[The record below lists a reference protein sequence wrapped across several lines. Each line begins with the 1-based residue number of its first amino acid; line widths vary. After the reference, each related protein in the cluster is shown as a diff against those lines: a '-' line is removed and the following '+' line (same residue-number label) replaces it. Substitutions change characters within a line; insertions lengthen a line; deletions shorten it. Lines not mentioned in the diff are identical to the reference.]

1 MEISL
6 IEIWHEMTMAARI
19 VAVVLMIMSV
29 LMLAVAVERLITY
42 QLAKGQ
48 SKRFAAL
55 SASLL
60 QQRDLGGV
68 SGAAKEKRFKHAY
81 LARIVNTGILDFRDL
96 QETAGDTSDLST
108 VRSAMGRS
116 VEQESVSLRRWLSI
130 LATIGATAPFVGL
143 LGTVLGII
151 GTFQKMATEG
161 SSLEAVGVNL
171 AEALVETAFGLFVAI
186 PAVWLYNYFNGR
198 VENFV
203 IEMGHNASEMV
214 DYFFKNRTHLD
225 GSTG

>member
-1 MEISL
+1 MEVTL
-6 IEIWHEMTMAARI
+6 TEIWHEMTIAAKL
-19 VAVVLMIMSV
+19 VAICLTIMSV
-29 LMLAVAVERLITY
+29 MMLAVAIERLITY
-42 QLAKGQ
+42 QLARGQ

-55 SASLL
+55 VAGLLKNRELGKVTSAA
-60 QQRDLGGV
+60 G
-68 SGAAKEKRFKHAY
+68 EKRFARAY
-81 LARIVNTGILDFRDL
+81 LARIVQTGIADFRDL

-108 VRSAMGRS
+108 VVSAMNRS

-171 AEALVETAFGLFVAI
+171 AEALVVTAFGLFVAI
-186 PAVWLYNYFNGR
+186 PAVWMYNYFNGR

-214 DYFFKNRTHLD
+214 DYFFKNRKHLD
-225 GSTG
+225 GSAG